1 MSRTNQQIVDQAAQ
15 ELGYLEYGANLDA
28 TDGADAMNVLNQMM
42 AAKHEGGSWR
52 LNWFPQDDL
61 TETCPIPR
69 WAEWGV
75 VSNLAVALGT
85 LFNIAPSMQ
94 TYDSADKGNRLLL
107 NAAINLKLEG
117 ADMSHLPQGENIRY
131 DIETDEF

>member
-1 MSRTNQQIVDQAAQ
+1 M
-15 ELGYLEYGANLDA
+15 
-28 TDGADAMNVLNQMM
+28 
-42 AAKHEGGSWR
+42 
-52 LNWFPQDDL
+52 
-61 TETCPIPR
+61 
-69 WAEWGV
+69 
-75 VSNLAVALGT
+75 SNLAVALGT